1 MAANFREKGVIAKRQ
16 AVLRSTA
23 NATIRVSSATST
35 VSVPTVKTVSRTLTD
50 LIFIIEKVYA
60 L

>member
-1 MAANFREKGVIAKRQ
+1 MLK
-16 AVLRSTA
+16 STA
-23 NATIRVSSATST
+23 SATTRASSAMST